1 VDLSSLTPG
10 REVTRGVVYR
20 RIPNREGYF
29 DHDEGLPDLAAFVPR
44 PQDNQALSAHL
55 DKEEAEAAL
64 ASPALAGFGL
74 CELDIG
80 AMKDATAGRVTV
92 EFFPTPNGRSHV
104 RIHGCTD
111 DEVRAILIA
120 LANVIREPDK

>member
-1 VDLSSLTPG
+1 VDLSSFTPG
-10 REVTRGVVYR
+10 HEVTRGTVYR
-20 RIPNREGYF
+20 RIPNREDYF

-44 PQDNQALSAHL
+44 PQDNNALSAHL
-55 DKEEAEAAL
+55 DKDEAEAAL
-64 ASPALAGFGL
+64 KGPLAGFGL
-74 CELDIG
+74 CALDIG

-120 LANVIREPDK
+120 LAEVLREPDK